1 MPLVLNVPISNNFQ
15 LNGAS
20 GETIK
25 LWALHC
31 CDSQSLIHSP
41 EAPFNWKLLLIDTV
55 NAKGI

>member
-15 LNGAS
+15 LNGTS

-31 CDSQSLIHSP
+31 CDSQSLIQSP
-41 EAPFNWKLLLIDTV
+41 EAPFDWKLLLIDTI